1 MLAWCKQ
8 VNIFN
13 MDTLDKLFA
22 LQKSLSG
29 DLTQVQKQLNSA
41 KSPAAKLLLKT
52 KFSVIRKVHQ
62 QVCDIVIP
70 Y

>member
-1 MLAWCKQ
+1 
-8 VNIFN
+8 

-29 DLTQVQKQLNSA
+29 DLTKIQKELNSA

-52 KFSVIRKVHQ
+52 KFAVIKRVHE
-62 QVCDIVIP
+62 QVSDISIP